1 MKVVGII
8 CGGRSA
14 EHEVSLQ
21 SAKNILKA
29 LPADKYQPVLL
40 GIDKQGNWRLYDVY
54 HAFLNADNP
63 KKISLSD
70 NGVNIALSQGGEII
84 DLANG
89 KKINK
94 LDVAFPIV
102 HGTDGEDGTLQGL
115 LKLLDIPFVGPS
127 VLSSA
132 VCMDKDFAKKIMQAN
147 QLPVSPYQVVFS
159 ATEALKNFDQYI
171 KEFGL
176 PFFVKPS
183 AQGSSVGISK
193 VKDHNDFVAAIK
205 DAFQFDSKV
214 LIEKY
219 IQGREIECAVLGN
232 QDPKV
237 SLPGE
242 IVPQHDF
249 YSYEAK
255 YLDDQGAILVA
266 PAQLNE
272 EQITQVQLL
281 AKQTFLALGC
291 RGMARVDFFMTDNNF
306 YINEINTIPG
316 FTKISMYPRL
326 WQISGVS
333 YNDLIHEL
341 IKLALDNYKEQ
352 KKLKTSYV

>member
-40 GIDKQGNWRLYDVY
+40 GIDKTGNWRLYDVAA
-54 HAFLNADNP
+54 AFLYPDDP
-63 KKISLSD
+63 KKIALAD
-70 NGVNIALSQGGEII
+70 KGIDIALSQGGEII
-84 DLANG
+84 DLSSG
-89 KKINK
+89 QKINQ

-115 LKLLDIPFVGPS
+115 LKLLDIPFVGPD

-132 VCMDKDFAKKIMQAN
+132 ICMDKDFAKKIMQAN
-147 QLPVSPYQVVFS
+147 NLPTSPYLVVLTV
-159 ATEALKNFDQYI
+159 AEALANFDQYVQ
-171 KEFGL
+171 ELGL

-193 VKDHNDFVAAIK
+193 VKDFQDFEVAIK
-205 DAFQFDSKV
+205 DAFQFDDKV
-214 LIEKY
+214 LLEKY
-219 IQGREIECAVLGN
+219 MAGREIECAVLGN
-232 QDPKV
+232 EEPTV

-242 IVPQHDF
+242 IIPQHEF

-266 PAQLNE
+266 PAQLTK
-272 EQITQVQLL
+272 EQITTVQAL
-281 AKQTFLALGC
+281 AKKTFLALGC
-291 RGMARVDFFMTDNNF
+291 RGMARVDFFMVENDF
-306 YINEINTIPG
+306 YVNEVNTIPG

-326 WQISGVS
+326 WQVSGLS
-333 YNDLIHEL
+333 YEELIHQL
-341 IKLALDNYKEQ
+341 IKLALDNFKEQ

>member
-1 MKVVGII
+1 MKVIGII
-8 CGGRSA
+8 FGGRNV

-21 SAKNILKA
+21 SAKNILAA
-29 LPADKYQPVLL
+29 LPTDKYLPVLL
-40 GIDKQGNWRLYDVY
+40 GIDKQGNWRLYETANV
-54 HAFLNADNP
+54 FLNEDNP
-63 KKISLSD
+63 KKISLND
-70 NGVNIALSQGGEII
+70 NGINIALSQGGEII
-84 DLANG
+84 DLVNG

-94 LDVAFPIV
+94 IDIVFPVV
-102 HGTDGEDGTLQGL
+102 HGVNGEDGTLQGL
-115 LKLLDIPFVGPS
+115 LKLLDIPFVGSS

-132 VCMDKDFAKKIMQAN
+132 ICMDKDFAKKIMQAN
-147 QLPVSPYQVVFS
+147 QLPISPYQVVFS
-159 ATEALKNFDQYI
+159 ETEAWKNFDHYV
-171 KEFGL
+171 KSFGL

-183 AQGSSVGISK
+183 AQGSSVGVSK
-193 VKDHNDFVAAIK
+193 VKNHKDFVAAIK
-205 DAFQFDSKV
+205 DAFQFDQKV

-219 IQGREIECAVLGN
+219 IRGREIECAVLGN

-242 IVPQHDF
+242 IIPQHDF

-272 EQITQVQLL
+272 EQINQVQLL
-281 AKQTFLALGC
+281 AKQAFLALGC
-291 RGMARVDFFMTDNNF
+291 RGMARVDFFMTGNNF

-326 WQISGVS
+326 WQVSGLT
-333 YNDLIHEL
+333 YEELINQL
-341 IKLALDNYKEQ
+341 IKLALENYAEQ
-352 KKLKTSYV
+352 KKLRTFYV

>member
-29 LPADKYQPVLL
+29 LSSDKYQAVLL
-40 GIDKQGNWRLYDVY
+40 GIDKAGNWRLYNSEGS
-54 HAFLNADNP
+54 FLYVDNP
-63 KKISLSD
+63 KKIALSD
-70 NGVNIALSQGGEII
+70 NSINIALSQGGAII
-84 DLANG
+84 DLHTG
-89 KKINK
+89 KKLNK
-94 LDVAFPIV
+94 LDVAFPVV

-115 LKLLDIPFVGPS
+115 LKLLDIPFVGAD

-147 QLPVSPYQVVFS
+147 GLPVVPYTVIFSPEQALQDYEKYVKDFS
-159 ATEALKNFDQYI
+159 
-171 KEFGL
+171 L

-183 AQGSSVGISK
+183 AQGSSIGIHK
-193 VKDHNDFVAAIK
+193 VKNFYDFQIAIK
-205 DAFQFDSKV
+205 DAFQFDDKV

-232 QDPKV
+232 KKPRV

-242 IVPQHDF
+242 IILQQEF

-255 YLDDQGAILVA
+255 YLDGQGTILVA
-266 PAQLNE
+266 PAKLETN
-272 EQITQVQLL
+272 QINNIQDL
-281 AKQTFLALGC
+281 AIKTFLALDC
-291 RGMARVDFFMTDNNF
+291 VGMARVDFFVTAKEIF
-306 YINEINTIPG
+306 INEINTIPG

-326 WQISGVS
+326 WQVS
-333 YNDLIHEL
+333 DLSHNELIDEL
-341 IKLALDNYKEQ
+341 IKLALENYKEQ
-352 KKLKTSYV
+352 RKLKTSYV

>member
-21 SAKNILKA
+21 SAKNILNA
-29 LPADKYQPVLL
+29 LPVDKYQPVLL
-40 GIDKQGNWRLYDVY
+40 GIDKSGNWRLYETNN
-54 HAFLNADNP
+54 AFINSEDP
-63 KKISLSD
+63 KKISLGN
-70 NGVNIALSQGGEII
+70 NGINIALSQGGEII
-84 DLANG
+84 DLTNG
-89 KKINK
+89 QKINK

-115 LKLLDIPFVGPS
+115 LKLLDIPFVGPD

-132 VCMDKDFAKKIMQAN
+132 VCMDKDFAKKLIQAN
-147 QLPVSPYQVVFS
+147 FLPVSPYQVVLTS
-159 ATEALKNFDQYI
+159 DEALANFDQYV
-171 KEFGL
+171 KDFGL

-193 VKDHNDFVAAIK
+193 VKDHKDFELAIK
-205 DAFQFDSKV
+205 DAFQFDNKV

-219 IQGREIECAVLGN
+219 IPGREIECAVLGN
-232 QDPKV
+232 KEPQA

-242 IVPQHDF
+242 IVPQHEF

-266 PAQLNE
+266 PAQLNDS
-272 EQITQVQLL
+272 QIKKVQEL
-281 AKQTFLALGC
+281 AIKTFLALGC
-291 RGMARVDFFMTDNNF
+291 RGMARVDFFMIDNNF
-306 YINEINTIPG
+306 YINEVNTIPG

-326 WQISGVS
+326 WQISGLS
-333 YNDLIHEL
+333 YDELIDQL
-341 IKLALDNYKEQ
+341 IKLALANYKEQ

>member
-21 SAKNILKA
+21 SAKNILNA
-29 LPADKYQPVLL
+29 LPVDKYQAVLL
-40 GIDKQGNWRLYDVY
+40 GIDKTGNWRLYDAEN
-54 HAFLNADNP
+54 AFINLDDP
-63 KKISLSD
+63 KKISLGN
-70 NGVNIALSQGGEII
+70 NGINIALSQGGEII
-84 DLANG
+84 DLNNG
-89 KKINK
+89 QKINK

-147 QLPVSPYQVVFS
+147 HLPVSPYQVVLTS
-159 ATEALKNFDQYI
+159 DEALANFDQYV

-193 VKDHNDFVAAIK
+193 VKDHKDFEIAIK

-242 IVPQHDF
+242 IVPQHEF

-266 PAQLNE
+266 PAQLDE
-272 EQITQVQLL
+272 KQITQVQSL
-281 AKQTFLALGC
+281 AKQAFLALGC
-291 RGMARVDFFMTDNNF
+291 RGLARVDFFMIENDF

-326 WQISGVS
+326 WQISGIS
-333 YNDLIHEL
+333 YDELIHQL
-341 IKLALDNYKEQ
+341 IKFALDYYKEQ